1 MSEKTQR
8 VFRYLKY
15 HQQVYPSI
23 DAEKVTAFA
32 VKVLVV
38 SSYLKISIS
47 ATEFFL
53 YQLSASSRKLVKE
66 KLFSMKHFELLVL

>member
-1 MSEKTQR
+1 MCMNESLMSEKTQR

-32 VKVLVV
+32 VKGLVV
-38 SSYLKISIS
+38 SSYLKINIS

-53 YQLSASSRKLVKE
+53 YQQKGKAFFHEAL
-66 KLFSMKHFELLVL
+66 